1 MQVYADQAATTR
13 ISSRALQAM
22 MPCFTDIFGNPSSL
36 HEAGR
41 NAEEAVE
48 TARKEIAELIHAQA
62 NEIYFTSG
70 GSEADNW
77 AITQAAAIGAKKG
90 KKHLISSAFEHH
102 AVLHTL
108 QALEKQGFEVTLLP
122 VHRDGLVRPC
132 EVAEAIREDTA
143 LVTIMYVNNEVGTV
157 QPIEEIGEICREKGV
172 FFHTDAV
179 QAVGHLPVDVKAQNI
194 DMLSMAAHKF
204 HGPKGIGALYVRKGI
219 PIGNLIAGGAQERG
233 KRAGTENVPA
243 IVGMEEALKESLENR
258 EEKNERILAMREK
271 IADAVLQIPKS
282 RLNGDRKRRLPG
294 NLNFCFEGIEG
305 ESLLL
310 YLDLEGIRASSGS
323 ACTSGSLDP
332 SHVLLALGIP
342 VEIAHGSLRLSLDET
357 NTMEE
362 ADYIIEKLP
371 KVVKRLREMS
381 PVWDGIKDQS
391 EKESE
396 DNGNDIQ

>member
-1 MQVYADQAATTR
+1 MRVYADQSATTK
-13 ISSRALQAM
+13 ISDRALAAM
-22 MPCFTDIFGNPSSL
+22 MPCYTNIFGNPSSL

-41 NAEEAVE
+41 EAEEIVE
-48 TARKEIAELIHAQA
+48 KARKEIAALIHAQA
-62 NEIYFTSG
+62 RELYFTSG

-77 AITQAAAIGAKKG
+77 AITQGALLGAKKG
-90 KKHLISSAFEHH
+90 KKHLISTAFEHH

-108 QALEKQGFEVTLLP
+108 DALKKQGFEVTLLP
-122 VHRDGLVRPC
+122 VHEDGLVRP
-132 EVAEAIREDTA
+132 EELADAIREDTA
-143 LVTIMYVNNEVGTV
+143 LVTIMFVNNEVGTI
-157 QPIEEIGEICREKGV
+157 QPVEEIGRICREKGV
-172 FFHTDAV
+172 LFHTDAV
-179 QAVGHLPVDVKAQNI
+179 QAVGHLPIDVEALNI

-219 PIGNLIAGGAQERG
+219 AIGNLIAGGAQERG

-243 IVGMEEALKESLENR
+243 IAGMAEALKESLEDR
-258 EEKNERILAMREK
+258 EEKNAKVLAMRERL
-271 IADAVLQIPKS
+271 ADAILQIPKS
-282 RLNGDRKRRLPG
+282 HLNGDRNRRAAG

-310 YLDLEGIRASSGS
+310 YLDLAGICASSGS

-357 NTMEE
+357 NTEEE

-371 KVVKRLREMS
+371 PVVERLREMS
-381 PVWDGIKDQS
+381 PVWESIKD
-391 EKESE
+391 
-396 DNGNDIQ
+396 

>member
-1 MQVYADQAATTR
+1 MQVYADQAATTK
-13 ISSRALQAM
+13 ISNRSLQAM

-41 NAEEAVE
+41 NAEAAVE
-48 TARKEIAELIHAQA
+48 TAREEIASLIHAQA
-62 NEIYFTSG
+62 NEVYFTSG

-77 AITQAAAIGAKKG
+77 AITQAAAAGAKKG
-90 KKHLISSAFEHH
+90 KKHLISAAFEHH

-122 VHRDGLVRPC
+122 VHEDGLVRPD

-143 LVTIMYVNNEVGTV
+143 LVTIMYVNNEVGTIQPV
-157 QPIEEIGEICREKGV
+157 QQIGRICREKGV
-172 FFHTDAV
+172 LFHTDAV
-179 QAVGHLPVDVKAQNI
+179 QAIGHLPVDVKAQNI
-194 DMLSMAAHKF
+194 DMLSLAAHKF

-243 IVGMEEALKESLENR
+243 IVGMAEALKESLENR
-258 EEKNERILAMREK
+258 EEKNERVLAMREK
-271 IADAVLQIPKS
+271 IADALLQIPKS
-282 RLNGDRKRRLPG
+282 RLNGDREKRLPG

-342 VEIAHGSLRLSLDET
+342 VEIAHGSLRVSLDET

-362 ADYIIEKLP
+362 AAYIIEKIP
-371 KVVKRLREMS
+371 GVVKRLREMS
-381 PVWDGIKDQS
+381 PVWDSIK
-391 EKESE
+391 E
-396 DNGNDIQ
+396 N